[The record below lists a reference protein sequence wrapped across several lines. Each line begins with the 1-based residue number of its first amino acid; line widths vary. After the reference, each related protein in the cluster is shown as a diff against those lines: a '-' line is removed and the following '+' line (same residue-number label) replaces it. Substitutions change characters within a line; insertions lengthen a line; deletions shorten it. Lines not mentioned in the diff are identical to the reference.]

1 MGDESDCSDLTKK
14 RSSNKHY
21 RYHSSYSDFESAHTK
36 IVAGFDDGILWQTY
50 KQIPSA
56 TGSTHWYRCSYS
68 HLCPRIQMKHNSIE
82 ETEHDFS
89 FLFNSIKESIKKS
102 SQLTYKPTKLIADN
116 AAAIHNGF
124 IACKYIILINKIK
137 IIKVNASFFIVD

>member
-68 HLCPRIQMKHNSIE
+68 HLCPRIQMKHNISW
-82 ETEHDFS
+82 
-89 FLFNSIKESIKKS
+89 
-102 SQLTYKPTKLIADN
+102 
-116 AAAIHNGF
+116 
-124 IACKYIILINKIK
+124 
-137 IIKVNASFFIVD
+137 

>member
-1 MGDESDCSDLTKK
+1 MSD
-14 RSSNKHY
+14 
-21 RYHSSYSDFESAHTK
+21 A
-36 IVAGFDDGILWQTY
+36 TY
-50 KQIPSA
+50 KILTEGFPILTVGTTDKSKVFHPFGFA
-56 TGSTHWYRCSYS
+56 IVNT
-68 HLCPRIQMKHNSIE
+68 